1 MVDSRAKGARGE
13 YLVRDMLR
21 EATGYKFERVP
32 ASGALEY
39 IKGDLYVPNAAN
51 KYCIEVKNY
60 SESPLSDK
68 MFTQPK
74 TNNLIRWWKKV
85 VQQAKG
91 GDQEPMLFFKYNRS
105 KVFIVVADKPKEVD
119 YMYVS
124 FLGCYAALAE
134 DWLLNEEYEFLHE
147 TKITKK

>member
-39 IKGDLYVPNAAN
+39 LKGDLYVPNAAN

-60 SESPLSDK
+60 ADSPLSDK
-68 MFTQPK
+68 IFTQEK

-105 KVFIVVADKPKEVD
+105 KVFVVVGTKPKNTK
-119 YMYVS
+119 YMYIDW
-124 FLGCYAALAE
+124 LNCYVMLAE
-134 DWLLNEEYEFLHE
+134 EWLKQEKVEFLHE
-147 TKITKK
+147 TKVTKK